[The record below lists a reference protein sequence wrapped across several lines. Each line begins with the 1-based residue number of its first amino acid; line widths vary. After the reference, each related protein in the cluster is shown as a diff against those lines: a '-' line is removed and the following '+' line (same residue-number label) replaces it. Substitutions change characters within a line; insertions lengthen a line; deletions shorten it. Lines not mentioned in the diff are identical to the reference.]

1 MDLLEVP
8 KLKEFPEEPDLQ
20 LEDHEALMV
29 AWEAE
34 KAEIEQE
41 NVGIQAEIDR
51 ITKLNAPIHRLRD
64 VFMWYWKELLPAMV
78 GKHNW
83 GQNIRKW
90 NTITDSHFP
99 GEPTPRSTSPL
110 VTRLLW

>member
-1 MDLLEVP
+1 
-8 KLKEFPEEPDLQ
+8 
-20 LEDHEALMV
+20 LEDHEVLKV

-34 KAEIEQE
+34 KAKIEKE
-41 NVGIQAEIDR
+41 NAE
-51 ITKLNAPIHRLRD
+51 PLRG
-64 VFMWYWKELLPAMV
+64 VFMCHWKELLPAMV

-99 GEPTPRSTSPL
+99 GELTKKYITTSDKAL
-110 VTRLLW
+110 VVTCTKTVPWFTLHCQMSESRGKG